1 MSESLSD
8 PGLPLLENDAAA
20 ARRRSWA
27 WLAWIVIIGLSAFM
41 VFGRRGATDREEK
54 GDLPEILMRV
64 QGRYLVGFNAIFHQ
78 KAIYESSVKTLRQ
91 GGVDQRLRFVVLA
104 NELAGPKEALKQL
117 DLLDKNLADYQ
128 VQLTP
133 DQAQL
138 HKILGRLIADY
149 SQGRMTGPSLT
160 EAQRE
165 LLRQRL
171 DWFGE
176 LVLAP
181 SGADP
186 AARTAALAPAE
197 GTFFILFG
205 GVLLGGLIGLAGF
218 AGLIVFIAFVFT
230 GKVKG
235 IQTGTGHGGIY
246 AETFAVWLIL
256 FLGILLALSLV
267 ALDLSPLLR
276 AGFMLLS
283 LFALGWPVLRGIP
296 WSQVRADIGLN
307 FGRIPLLEP
316 IIGLGCYVMAI
327 PVVAIGFI
335 VTLVLLQVRRTFSEG
350 AANPFTPTDVPSHPI
365 VEAIAHAGW
374 PEFLGLIVLACMVA
388 PIIEETMFRGVLYR
402 HLREV
407 SARFGPILSF
417 FVSAI
422 LVSFLFAVIHPQGI
436 FAVPVLMALAFG
448 FTMAREWRGSLL
460 PAMAGH
466 ALNNGI
472 ALALAAV
479 LLGD

>member
-1 MSESLSD
+1 MSESLPD
-8 PGLPLLENDAAA
+8 PGMPFLESDAAP

-27 WLAWIVIIGLSAFM
+27 WLAWIVIIGLCAFM
-41 VFGRRGATDREEK
+41 VFGRRGAMDREGK
-54 GDLPEILMRV
+54 GDLPEILMKI
-64 QGRYLVGFNAIFHQ
+64 QGRYLVGFNDVVHQ
-78 KAIYESSVKTLRQ
+78 KAIYETSVKTLRQ

-104 NELAGPKEALKQL
+104 NELAGPKVALKEL
-117 DLLDKNLADYQ
+117 DLLDKDLANYQ
-128 VQLTP
+128 VGLTP
-133 DQAQL
+133 DQARL
-138 HKILGRLIADY
+138 RNILGRLVADY

-160 EAQRE
+160 AAQRE
-165 LLRQRL
+165 LVRQRL

-176 LVLAP
+176 LALAP
-181 SGADP
+181 SGAD
-186 AARTAALAPAE
+186 AVARSAALAAATR
-197 GTFFILFG
+197 TFVIFFG
-205 GVLLGGLIGLAGF
+205 GVLLGGLVGLAGF
-218 AGLIVFIAFVFT
+218 AGLIVFVAFVFT

-235 IQTGTGHGGIY
+235 IQTGTGRGDIY

-256 FLGILLALSLV
+256 FLSISLVSSLLSLQS
-267 ALDLSPLLR
+267 SPLLQG
-276 AGFMLLS
+276 GFLLLS
-283 LFALGWPVLRGIP
+283 LFALGWPVLRGVP
-296 WSQVRADIGLN
+296 WSQVRADLGLN
-307 FGRIPLLEP
+307 LGRYPLLEP
-316 IIGLGCYVMAI
+316 IIGLGCYAMAL
-327 PVVAIGFI
+327 PLVGIGLI
-335 VTLVLLQVRRTFSEG
+335 VTLVLLQVQRNLSEG
-350 AANPFTPTDVPSHPI
+350 NGNPFTPTEVPSHPI
-365 VEAIAHAGW
+365 VETIAHAGW
-374 PEFLGLIVLACMVA
+374 PEFVGLIFLACLVA

-402 HLREV
+402 HLREA

-417 FVSAI
+417 FASAV